1 MGGTVSLNDSLI
13 MMVDDEPIM
22 IDLIQFF
29 LEDAGYQNFLGQSDS
44 VCAVELVQTRK
55 PDILLLDLVMPDVN
69 GFEVLESLRSIES
82 TQHLPIVVLT
92 SSSDAETKL
101 KALELGATDFLAK
114 PVDPSE
120 LVLRVRN
127 ILTVKAYQDRLTYTD
142 TLTELPNRKF
152 CIERLSEAMLSA
164 QEKQTELAVIGI
176 KLTSFK
182 TLNDSYGPSV
192 GDAILKE
199 AAARLL
205 NGIRVSDLRDHQDT
219 SESMKIIFK
228 TSGDEFSVLLSD
240 TQSDDDVS
248 FVAEQLIKAFVAPF
262 ELEQHS
268 LYISISLGIAVYPG
282 DGDSA
287 EVIIKNASYAANSSA
302 DDVPGG
308 LQFYSQEAN
317 QHLQDRMQMQ
327 QDLKKAIENDDFYL
341 VYQPQVDVVTGRVRG
356 AETLLRWTHPS
367 QRDISP
373 GIFVPV
379 AEQCGLMEEIGSWVF
394 KHACRQAASWQKQG
408 MDDFS
413 VSVNVSSQQFQ
424 APGFVEFVTACLE
437 ETQVIPETIVVEL
450 TESLA
455 MTDLSKTDHV
465 LRQLKALKVKISVDD
480 FGTGYSSLSYLKSF
494 PLDELKVD
502 KAFVDGLPDNKGDQA
517 ITSAIITMAKK
528 LNFLVVAEGIENQRQ
543 ADYLGAAGCDL
554 FQGFHFSRPLKVDD
568 FNAYHKLHSQV
579 AEVYLAEG

>member
-1 MGGTVSLNDSLI
+1 MGGPVSLNNSLI

-44 VCAVELVQTRK
+44 VCAVELVHKRK

-69 GFEVLESLRSIES
+69 GFEVLQALRSAEQ
-82 TQHLPIVVLT
+82 TMHLPIIVLT
-92 SSSDAETKL
+92 SSSDGETKL

-142 TLTELPNRKF
+142 SLTGLANRKYSLE
-152 CIERLSEAMLSA
+152 CLTDAITLADEQHTQLALIDVKLS
-164 QEKQTELAVIGI
+164 
-176 KLTSFK
+176 SFK
-182 TLNDSYGPSV
+182 TLNDSYGPCV

-199 AAARLL
+199 ASTRLL
-205 NGIRVSDLRDHQDT
+205 DCVRFSGLRDYQGT
-219 SESMKIIFK
+219 SNSMKIISK
-228 TSGDEFSVLLSD
+228 TSGDEFSVLL
-240 TQSDDDVS
+240 TEKRSDDDAS
-248 FVAEQLIKAFVAPF
+248 FIAEQLIKAFTSPF
-262 ELEQHS
+262 ELEQQS

-287 EVIIKNASYAANSSA
+287 EVIIKNASYAANSAS
-302 DDVPGG
+302 DDVSGQ

-356 AETLLRWTHPS
+356 AEALLRWTHPS

-373 GIFVPV
+373 GIFVPI
-379 AEQCGLMEEIGSWVF
+379 AEQCGLMEDIGSWVF
-394 KHACRQAASWQKQG
+394 KQACGQAAAWQQQG

-413 VSVNVSSQQFQ
+413 VSVNVSSKQFQ
-424 APGFVEFVTACLE
+424 APGFVAFVTACLD
-437 ETQVIPETIVVEL
+437 ETQVMPEMIIIEL

-455 MTDLSKTDHV
+455 MSDISKTEDV
-465 LRQLKALKVKISVDD
+465 LRQLKALNLKVSVDD

-528 LNFLVVAEGIENQRQ
+528 LNFLVVAEGVENQRQ
-543 ADYLGAAGCDL
+543 ADYLALAGCDL

-568 FNAYHKLHSQV
+568 FNTYHKLHSNL
-579 AEVYLAEG
+579 AEVYVAEG